1 MYVCASSPK
10 KARDSFFR
18 DSRKM
23 ALFFSNFFC
32 IFGYMIIVPET
43 PITDVS
49 FTKWN
54 PCIKIEVKDESLE
67 DTFHYYIIPLIDVS
81 QQELENNLESI
92 PSLWSSESTEFESE
106 EGITLY
112 TMRLFDEDMPEL
124 TTEEEVEILYK
135 ILTKK
140 DLY

>member
-1 MYVCASSPK
+1 
-10 KARDSFFR
+10 
-18 DSRKM
+18 
-23 ALFFSNFFC
+23 
-32 IFGYMIIVPET
+32 MIIVPET

-54 PCIKIEVKDESLE
+54 PCIKIEMKDESLE
-67 DTFHYYIIPLIDVS
+67 EVFYYYVIPLIDVS
-81 QQELENNLESI
+81 QEELENNLETI

-112 TMRLFDEDMPEL
+112 TMRLFDEDLPEL

-140 DLY
+140 ELY

>member
-1 MYVCASSPK
+1 
-10 KARDSFFR
+10 
-18 DSRKM
+18 
-23 ALFFSNFFC
+23 
-32 IFGYMIIVPET
+32 MIIVPET

-54 PCIKIEVKDESLE
+54 PCIKIEIKDETLE
-67 DTFHYYIIPLIDVS
+67 DSFHYYVIPLIEVS
-81 QQELENNLESI
+81 QEELEENLDTI

-140 DLY
+140 DLI

>member
-1 MYVCASSPK
+1 
-10 KARDSFFR
+10 
-18 DSRKM
+18 
-23 ALFFSNFFC
+23 
-32 IFGYMIIVPET
+32 MIIVPET

-49 FTKWN
+49 FAKWN
-54 PCIKIEVKDESLE
+54 SCIKIEMKDESLN
-67 DTFHYYIIPLIDVS
+67 DTFHYYVIPLLDVS
-81 QQELENNLESI
+81 PQELEENLESI

-106 EGITLY
+106 EGVTLY

>member
-1 MYVCASSPK
+1 
-10 KARDSFFR
+10 
-18 DSRKM
+18 
-23 ALFFSNFFC
+23 
-32 IFGYMIIVPET
+32 MIIVPET

-54 PCIKIEVKDESLE
+54 PCIKLEIKDENLDDSY
-67 DTFHYYIIPLIDVS
+67 HYYIIPLIDVS

-106 EGITLY
+106 EGVTLY
-112 TMRLFDEDMPEL
+112 TMRLFDEDLPEL